1 MPAIHRF
8 GPFELRVASRTLLR
22 DGEPLAVGP
31 RQVAILALLLS
42 TPGAIVSKDQVMSVG
57 WNGEITSENSVDK
70 IMFELRRLLGD
81 TPGGGPYVET
91 VRRRGYR
98 FTAPVTRDDL
108 DGLEAL
114 LRPHRRW
121 IEGRA
126 ALETLHLDQVARARV
141 AFEEAVRSAPQHA
154 PAHVG
159 LANAAVMQFEAT
171 RADAEPDGAAL
182 ARAVQHAHVACQL
195 DPDYAEAWATLGFAL
210 ARAGH
215 LGADVLARLGA
226 GGTTPADAL
235 AAARR
240 ATMIEKEN
248 WRHQLRLASVGWG
261 EERLGAVRRTLSK
274 VPGLPLAHF
283 LAATVYVA
291 RQTFEAAEREVL
303 AGIAGHEAQRAAHAS
318 FGGVALHWLHG
329 LLRLMAGDRAGA
341 EAAFMRELSLECE
354 GHIYARECAAHTWH
368 ALGAVR
374 LGSGDAAGAL
384 EAFEAALARVPA
396 HPLAHAGRVIAR
408 RQLGPGVAARDE
420 DKGGPA
426 GVLPTGARGAGIDL
440 ALARA
445 ALLVEA
451 GSATSAAALVTEACA
466 ATTVGSAG
474 WILPIEPLVGVQ
486 RAPEEWRV
494 ALATLRGRAM

>member
-1 MPAIHRF
+1 MAPDHPKTT
-8 GPFELRVASRTLLR
+8 GPLRAKL
-22 DGEPLAVGP
+22 
-31 RQVAILALLLS
+31 
-42 TPGAIVSKDQVMSVG
+42 
-57 WNGEITSENSVDK
+57 DK
-70 IMFELRRLLGD
+70 
-81 TPGGGPYVET
+81 
-91 VRRRGYR
+91 
-98 FTAPVTRDDL
+98 
-108 DGLEAL
+108 
-114 LRPHRRW
+114 
-121 IEGRA
+121 
-126 ALETLHLDQVARARV
+126 
-141 AFEEAVRSAPQHA
+141 
-154 PAHVG
+154 
-159 LANAAVMQFEAT
+159 
-171 RADAEPDGAAL
+171 
-182 ARAVQHAHVACQL
+182 
-195 DPDYAEAWATLGFAL
+195 
-210 ARAGH
+210 
-215 LGADVLARLGA
+215 
-226 GGTTPADAL
+226 
-235 AAARR
+235 
-240 ATMIEKEN
+240 
-248 WRHQLRLASVGWG
+248 LRLASVGWG